1 MWKISNNEYSWLC
14 KEWLKFQTFFF
25 MDFISSRIDLVFW
38 WISRKDKSWYKWLIK
53 DSIFVFFF
61 FDGMVPF
68 LIPSFFSS
76 FFTFLVFRSHLIFLV
91 FIPLPLRFRFLFF
104 LGSFLIKILIILF
117 PFILSDSMASKR
129 GLQIKE
135 KSSVYIN
142 NILKKWRWEKHGQ
155 RHMPPEEK
163 SLSVIYSM

>member
-1 MWKISNNEYSWLC
+1 
-14 KEWLKFQTFFF
+14 

-38 WISRKDKSWYKWLIK
+38 WISRKDKSWYEWLIK

-68 LIPSFFSS
+68 LFPL
-76 FFTFLVFRSHLIFLV
+76 FLLIFYLSWSFALILFSLFLFLFLFV
-91 FIPLPLRFRFLFF
+91 FVSLFF
-104 LGSFLIKILIILF
+104 LGSFLIKILTILF
-117 PFILSDSMASKR
+117 PFVLSDSMASKR

-142 NILKKWRWEKHGQ
+142 NILKKWCWEKHGQ
-155 RHMPPEEK
+155 RHMPPEQK
-163 SLSVIYSM
+163 SSSVIYSM

>member
-1 MWKISNNEYSWLC
+1 MIVQGVTQISNL
-14 KEWLKFQTFFF
+14 FF

-38 WISRKDKSWYKWLIK
+38 WISRKDKSWYEWLIK

-68 LIPSFFSS
+68 LIPSFSPLFLPSWCFSLILFS
-76 FFTFLVFRSHLIFLV
+76 FFLFLFLFVFVS
-91 FIPLPLRFRFLFF
+91 PFF

-117 PFILSDSMASKR
+117 PFVLSDSMASKR

-142 NILKKWRWEKHGQ
+142 NILKKWRWGKHGQ
-155 RHMPPEEK
+155 RHMPPEQK

>member
-1 MWKISNNEYSWLC
+1 
-14 KEWLKFQTFFF
+14 
-25 MDFISSRIDLVFW
+25 MDYISSRIDLVSW
-38 WISRKDKSWYKWLIK
+38 WISRKDKSWYEWLIK

-61 FDGMVPF
+61 FDSMVPF
-68 LIPSFFSS
+68 LIPSFSPLFLPAWCFSLILFS
-76 FFTFLVFRSHLIFLV
+76 FFLFLFLFVFVS
-91 FIPLPLRFRFLFF
+91 LFF

-117 PFILSDSMASKR
+117 PFVLSDSMASKR

-155 RHMPPEEK
+155 RHMLPEQK
-163 SLSVIYSM
+163 SLSVIYSI

>member
-1 MWKISNNEYSWLC
+1 MIVWGVTQISN
-14 KEWLKFQTFFF
+14 FFF

-68 LIPSFFSS
+68 LIPSFSPHFLP
-76 FFTFLVFRSHLIFLV
+76 FLVFCSHLISLFLFLFLFV
-91 FIPLPLRFRFLFF
+91 FVSFFF

-117 PFILSDSMASKR
+117 PFIFSDSMASKR

-155 RHMPPEEK
+155 RHMPPEQK

>member
-1 MWKISNNEYSWLC
+1 MILRGVTKISNL
-14 KEWLKFQTFFF
+14 FFF
-25 MDFISSRIDLVFW
+25 VDYISSRIDLVSW
-38 WISRKDKSWYKWLIK
+38 WISRKDKSWYEWLIK

-61 FDGMVPF
+61 FDSMVPF
-68 LIPSFFSS
+68 LIPSFSPLFLPSWCFSLILFS
-76 FFTFLVFRSHLIFLV
+76 FFLFLFLFV
-91 FIPLPLRFRFLFF
+91 LVSLFF

-117 PFILSDSMASKR
+117 PFVLSDSMASKR

-155 RHMPPEEK
+155 RHMPPEQK

>member
-1 MWKISNNEYSWLC
+1 MILQGVTKISNL
-14 KEWLKFQTFFF
+14 FFF
-25 MDFISSRIDLVFW
+25 VDYISSRIDLVSW
-38 WISRKDKSWYKWLIK
+38 WISRKDKSWYEWLIK

-61 FDGMVPF
+61 FDSMVPF
-68 LIPSFFSS
+68 LIPSFSPLFLPSWCFSLILFS
-76 FFTFLVFRSHLIFLV
+76 FFLFLFLFVFVS
-91 FIPLPLRFRFLFF
+91 LFF

-117 PFILSDSMASKR
+117 PFVLSDSMASKR

-155 RHMPPEEK
+155 RHMPP
-163 SLSVIYSM
+163 

>member
-1 MWKISNNEYSWLC
+1 MILQGVTKISNL
-14 KEWLKFQTFFF
+14 FFF
-25 MDFISSRIDLVFW
+25 VDYISSRIDLVSW
-38 WISRKDKSWYKWLIK
+38 WISRKDKSWYEWLIK

-61 FDGMVPF
+61 FDSMVPF
-68 LIPSFFSS
+68 LIPSFSPLFLPSWCFSLILFS
-76 FFTFLVFRSHLIFLV
+76 LFLFLFLFVFVS
-91 FIPLPLRFRFLFF
+91 LFF

-117 PFILSDSMASKR
+117 PFVLSDSMASKR

-155 RHMPPEEK
+155 RHMPLEQK

>member
-1 MWKISNNEYSWLC
+1 MILQGVTKISNL
-14 KEWLKFQTFFF
+14 FFF
-25 MDFISSRIDLVFW
+25 VDYISSRIDLVSW
-38 WISRKDKSWYKWLIK
+38 WISRKDKSWYEWLIK

-61 FDGMVPF
+61 FDSMVPF
-68 LIPSFFSS
+68 LIPSFSPLFLPSWCFSLILFS
-76 FFTFLVFRSHLIFLV
+76 LFLFLFLFVFVS
-91 FIPLPLRFRFLFF
+91 LFF

-117 PFILSDSMASKR
+117 PFVLSDSMASKR

-155 RHMPPEEK
+155 RHMPP
-163 SLSVIYSM
+163 